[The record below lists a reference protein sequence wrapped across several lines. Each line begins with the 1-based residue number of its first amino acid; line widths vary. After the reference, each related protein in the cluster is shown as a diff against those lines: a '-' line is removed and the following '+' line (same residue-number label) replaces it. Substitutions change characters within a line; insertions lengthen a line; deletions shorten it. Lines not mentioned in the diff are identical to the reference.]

1 MKNKMNI
8 FRFFPVYDYTQ
19 DWHYSH
25 VWTNSSVNR
34 AVLPVPNLMEDV
46 VLKERKVF
54 RTSINYLY
62 TV

>member
-8 FRFFPVYDYTQ
+8 FRFSPVYEHTQ

-34 AVLPVPNLMEDV
+34 AVLPVPIQTDDN
-46 VLKERKVF
+46 
-54 RTSINYLY
+54 NN
-62 TV
+62 